1 MAKNTENKGK
11 KCHSRLLIYALVA
24 LVVFSTL
31 VVGTYAKYTM
41 GNRTDGYIFSPNFYF
56 TSDLLKE
63 TAVEYTLNPE
73 KDGEAEISFQV
84 RNFADDLRI
93 SDKKINFKITV
104 SPAKD
109 VTVKVDGKKAD
120 GGSLN
125 PKTGASAN
133 VTISGLKNGESY
145 QVSVTGVAGFA
156 TTLRAKV
163 TVKPGEK
170 QIFKHIDN
178 NHDSY
183 VLLTVWTQNISGD
196 VEISFPQGLIPD
208 DTDSAMR
215 DVNNFSDGKYGADTF
230 TDEVSFGEVYSS
242 HVYRFFKTSD
252 YESGAFTVTL
262 GGKEAIAAIPK

>member
-11 KCHSRLLIYALVA
+11 KSHSRLLIYALVA
-24 LVVFSTL
+24 LAVFSTL

-41 GNRTDGYIFSPNFYF
+41 RNRTDGYISSPNFYF

-63 TAVEYTLNPE
+63 TAVEYTLNPG

-93 SDKKINFKITV
+93 SDKPIEFNVVVTEG
-104 SPAKD
+104 
-109 VTVKVDGKKAD
+109 VTVKVDGKTT
-120 GGSLN
+120 
-125 PKTGASAN
+125 KTGTLAAGS
-133 VTISGLKNGESY
+133 
-145 QVSVTGVAGFA
+145 TGS
-156 TTLRAKV
+156 TAKV
-163 TVKPGEK
+163 TVSGLQNGKTYNISVTGEAGFSTTLQAKVTVRPGEK

-183 VLLTVWTQNISGD
+183 VLLTVWTQNISGT

-208 DTDSAMR
+208 DTDSAMS
-215 DVNNFSDGKYGADTF
+215 DVNNFSDGKYGADRF

-242 HVYRFFKTSD
+242 HIYRFFKTSD

-262 GGKEAIAAIPK
+262 GGKEATTATPE